1 MRVTVE
7 YATQVKRAA
16 GVASESVTIEAPYTL
31 GELISRITTEH
42 GEPLADLLLGD
53 GGGLSPSILLFV
65 GDTQIREGLATELH
79 ENDVITVL
87 SPISGG

>member
-7 YATQVKRAA
+7 YAAQIKRAA

-31 GELISRITTEH
+31 RELISRITAEH
-42 GEPLADLLLGD
+42 GESLANLLLGD
-53 GGGLSPSILLFV
+53 DGGLSPSILLFV
-65 GDTQIREGLATELH
+65 GDTQVREGMTTELH
-79 ENDVITVL
+79 ENDVVTVL